1 MLPSDTHGKTIA
13 WSCHVMAT
21 GQVTVNLDILKK
33 SILRHEF
40 YWLQFFSAFDSDHM
54 WYLIL
59 HIFQKV

>member
-54 WYLIL
+54 
-59 HIFQKV
+59 